1 MLDDKIMINMDIMI
15 IRLLKI
21 KWLRRLSIG
30 ILLSIV
36 VAVTIYFEEK
46 FKDTSDIFIAYGDVS
61 TKLLYTF
68 PEEIKHYSFGRNQG
82 YTPSMEFSNL
92 LMCRQIDSTDEFVLI
107 SESGK
112 AEGGPP
118 LENFDLWNEINPARL
133 SRYADETGN
142 MRFLFSQSLQN
153 QIRET
158 GDDQYGS
165 WSANQSKPFE
175 SSECQMKTIAETRTF
190 FFGIS
195 KYTAT
200 MGNTFEY
207 IYE

>member
-1 MLDDKIMINMDIMI
+1 MLDDKFRINMDIMI
-15 IRLLKI
+15 IKLLKI
-21 KWLRRLSIG
+21 RWLRKILLG
-30 ILLSIV
+30 ILLIFV
-36 VAVTIYFEEK
+36 VSVTIYVEEK

-61 TKLLYTF
+61 TKLVYTF
-68 PEEIKHYSFGRNQG
+68 PEEIKHYSFGRNHG
-82 YTPSMEFSNL
+82 YAPTMEFSNFL
-92 LMCRQIDSTDEFVLI
+92 LCRQIDSTDEFVLI

-118 LENFDLWNEINPARL
+118 LENFDLWNEIDPARL
-133 SRYADETGN
+133 SRYADAGI

-153 QIRET
+153 QIREI

-165 WSANQSKPFE
+165 WSANKSIPFE

-190 FFGIS
+190 FFGIP
-195 KYTAT
+195 KYSTT